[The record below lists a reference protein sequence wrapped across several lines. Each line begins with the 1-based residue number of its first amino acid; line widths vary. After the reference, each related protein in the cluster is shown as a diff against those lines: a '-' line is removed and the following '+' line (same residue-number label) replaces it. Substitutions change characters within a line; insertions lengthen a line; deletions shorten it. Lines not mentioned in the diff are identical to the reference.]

1 VFNRRASPDQN
12 EEGPRTWLRN
22 VEYHHFN
29 SAVIHAAVAPDGKF
43 SGSAPSSYMGGRNVP
58 LILTITGQ
66 ITGGGIAAKAS
77 LSSFCGY
84 AMALKKFL

>member
-1 VFNRRASPDQN
+1 
-12 EEGPRTWLRN
+12 
-22 VEYHHFN
+22 
-29 SAVIHAAVAPDGKF
+29 
-43 SGSAPSSYMGGRNVP
+43 MGGRNAP
-58 LILTITGQ
+58 LILTVTGQ